1 MGRFFYSIFR
11 DLSSS
16 FIMAKPLIFCLFL
29 LFLMQN
35 AAIAQQKSID
45 VDSLMQLAIDRA
57 DQNNPQDV
65 LDHFSY
71 TTYEKTIITDSL
83 ERENNAHSFFTEKVS
98 KNNFNTYHGFKEE
111 VLGFNMAGFKE
122 PRYEVLGITLQSRS
136 FYDEDFVIFNYRYAG
151 PLSSRGLNNY
161 NYEFVGDTTI
171 LDRKGYAVAFYPE
184 RPKTIPGLE
193 GILYLDV
200 ESLAIQKVHIGI
212 NDELVAR
219 IEQEY
224 EYLPEVEVYMPR
236 ASKLYIEKGESSKR
250 LSLFRGKVSVGTIQ
264 NNPVKE
270 AIEGRYLLLTS
281 YNTNF
286 NLSKGEKLEHPKLA
300 IEVMEGADEKSE
312 DFWTRYRNQALTER
326 DLNSFD
332 YLDTI
337 VETENIERRLAVI
350 NNFGIGYYTVDFFDF
365 DLTYP
370 LKYNNYEGLRLGIG
384 GVTNADFSKNF
395 RVEGYTAYGFRD
407 KVLKYGIGGGVL
419 LNESHGAWLSLSYND
434 DLQETGSFNYLTDRR
449 VYSLFEPRLVNI
461 TQFFDYQTFRLNQE
475 YQITP
480 KILSE
485 FQFAKTN
492 VLQTEAYRFVLGD
505 ESYSEYD
512 ITEATFGVRWSP
524 SSKFMR
530 SEKGTVEIYDGY
542 PKVTAQISKG
552 ISGLFNGDF
561 DFTRVGAKFY
571 YQVERLNKSTTEFLI
586 EGKMAFGDVPL
597 THLFHAY
604 PNAPTKQTIMQRF
617 SVAGVNSFET
627 MYFGEFFSDRLATLQ
642 IKHHLRP
649 FNLGEKFKPEL
660 VFISRYAIGDIS
672 DIARHQDVTFGK
684 LNKGFMESGFEINKI
699 LFGFGTSLTYRY
711 GAYHLP
717 SFADNIAFKFTFNL
731 QL

>member
-1 MGRFFYSIFR
+1 MIKPHYFYF
-11 DLSSS
+11 
-16 FIMAKPLIFCLFL
+16 AVLFL
-29 LFLMQN
+29 GLTN
-35 AAIAQQKSID
+35 AFSQQKTVV
-45 VDSLMQLAIDRA
+45 VDSLIKIAINA
-57 DQNNPQDV
+57 SKQNNPQDV
-65 LDHFSY
+65 LKHYSY

-83 ERENNAHSFFTEKVS
+83 ERQNNAHSFFTEKVS
-98 KNNFNTYHGFKEE
+98 KNNYDEYDGFKEE

-151 PLSSRGLNNY
+151 PLSTRGLKNY
-161 NYEFVGDTTI
+161 DYQFLTDTLI
-171 LDRKGYAVAFYPE
+171 LDRPSYAIAFQPKRPE
-184 RPKTIPGLE
+184 TIPGLE

-200 ESLAIQKVHIGI
+200 ESFAIQKVHIAI
-212 NDELVAR
+212 NDELIAR

-224 EYLPEVEVYMPR
+224 QYVSNDNVYLPKS
-236 ASKLYIEKGESSKR
+236 SKLYIEKGKTSKR

-270 AIEGRYLLLTS
+270 AIEGRYLLSTS
-281 YNTNF
+281 YNANF
-286 NLSKGEKLEHPKLA
+286 NLTEGSEIKHSNLA
-300 IEVMEGADEKSE
+300 IEVMEDAENQPES
-312 DFWTRYRNQALTER
+312 FWKKYRTQALSQR

-332 YLDTI
+332 YLNNI
-337 VETENIERRLAVI
+337 VKTENIERRLAVI

-370 LKYNNYEGLRLGIG
+370 LKFNNYEGLRLGIG
-384 GVTNADFSKNF
+384 GVTNAAFSEKF
-395 RVEGYTAYGFRD
+395 RLEGYTAYGFKD
-407 KVLKYGIGGGVL
+407 GVLKYGLGGGVL

-461 TQFFDYQTFRLNQE
+461 TQFFDYKTIRLNQE

-492 VLQTEAYRFVLGD
+492 VLQTQDYTFVLGD
-505 ESYSEYD
+505 EAFREYD

-542 PKVTAQISKG
+542 PKVTAQVSKG

-561 DFTRVGAKFY
+561 DFTRVGAKFF
-571 YQVERLNKSTTEFLI
+571 YQVERLNKSTTEFLV
-586 EGKMAFGDVPL
+586 EGKMAFGEVPL

-604 PNAPTKQTIMQRF
+604 PNAPTKETVMQRF

-627 MYFGEFFSDRLATLQ
+627 MYFGEFFSDRIASLQ

-649 FNLGEKFKPEL
+649 FNLGNKFQPEM
-660 VFISRYAIGDIS
+660 VFITRYAIGDIS
-672 DIARHQDVTFGK
+672 NIERHQDLTFGN
-684 LNKGFMESGFEINKI
+684 LNKGYTESGFEINKI

-717 SFADNIAFKFTFNL
+717 KFTDNIAFKFTFNL

>member
-1 MGRFFYSIFR
+1 
-11 DLSSS
+11 
-16 FIMAKPLIFCLFL
+16 MAKPFIFCLFL
-29 LFLMQN
+29 FVLMQSG
-35 AAIAQQKSID
+35 ALAQQKSID
-45 VDSLMQLAIDRA
+45 VDSLMQLAINRA
-57 DQNNPQDV
+57 DQNNPQKA
-65 LDHFSY
+65 LDHYSY

-83 ERENNAHSFFTEKVS
+83 ERKNNAHSFFTEKVS
-98 KNNFNTYHGFKEE
+98 KNEYDKHSGFKEE

-151 PLSSRGLNNY
+151 PLSKRGLKNYDY
-161 NYEFVGDTTI
+161 NYLGDTII
-171 LDRKGYAVAFYPE
+171 LDRPSYAVAFYPK

-193 GILYLDV
+193 GVFYLDK
-200 ESLAIQKVHIGI
+200 ESLAVQRVHIAI
-212 NDELVAR
+212 KDELIAR
-219 IEQEY
+219 IEQQY
-224 EYLPEVEVYMPR
+224 IYLDAEDVYMPK
-236 ASKLYIEKGESSKR
+236 SGKLYIEKGKTSKR
-250 LSLFRGKVSVGTIQ
+250 LSLFKGKVSVGTIQ

-281 YNTNF
+281 YNANF
-286 NLSKGEKLEHPKLA
+286 NLEEDLKINHPNLA
-300 IEVMEGADEKSE
+300 IEVMDGADERSE
-312 DFWTRYRNQALTER
+312 DFWNRYRNQALTKR

-332 YLDTI
+332 YLNNI
-337 VETENIERRLAVI
+337 VKTENIERRLAVI

-395 RVEGYTAYGFRD
+395 RLEGYTAYGFKD
-407 KVLKYGIGGGVL
+407 GVLKYGIGGGVL
-419 LNESHGAWLSLSYND
+419 LNKSHGAWLSLSYND

-461 TQFFDYQTFRLNQE
+461 TQFFDYKTIRLNQE

-505 ESYSEYD
+505 KSYSEYD

-524 SSKFMR
+524 SSEFMR

-542 PKVTAQISKG
+542 PKITAQISKG
-552 ISGLFNGDF
+552 IAGLFNGDF
-561 DFTRVGAKFY
+561 NFTRVGAKFY

-604 PNAPTKQTIMQRF
+604 PNAPTKETIMQRF

-642 IKHHLRP
+642 VKHHLRP
-649 FNLGEKFKPEL
+649 FNLGEKFKPEM

-672 DIARHQDVTFGK
+672 NIARHQEVTFGK
-684 LNKGFMESGFEINKI
+684 LDKGFLESGFEINKI

-711 GAYHLP
+711 GPYHLP
-717 SFADNIAFKFTFNL
+717 AFADNVAFKFTFNL

>member
-1 MGRFFYSIFR
+1 
-11 DLSSS
+11 
-16 FIMAKPLIFCLFL
+16 MAKPLIFCLFL
-29 LFLMQN
+29 LFALSNSLFGQQN
-35 AAIAQQKSID
+35 TID
-45 VDSLMQLAIDRA
+45 VDSLMQLAISNA
-57 DQNNPQDV
+57 AKNNPQER

-83 ERENNAHSFFTEKVS
+83 ERETNAHSFFTEKVS
-98 KNNFNTYHGFKEE
+98 KNTFNAHHGFKEE
-111 VLGFNMAGFKE
+111 VLGFNMAGFDE
-122 PRYEVLGITLQSRS
+122 PRYETLGITLQSRS

-151 PLSSRGLNNY
+151 PLSSRGLKNY
-161 NYEFVGDTTI
+161 NYQFVGDTTI
-171 LDRKGYAVAFYPE
+171 LDRKSLAIAFQPK
-184 RPKTIPGLE
+184 RPQTIPGLV
-193 GILYLDV
+193 GILYLDTNT
-200 ESLAIQKVHIGI
+200 LAIQKVHIGI
-212 NDELVAR
+212 DDELVAR
-219 IEQEY
+219 IEQY
-224 EYLPEVEVYMPR
+224 YKYLPEEEVYLPLS
-236 ASKLYIEKGESSKR
+236 SKLYIEKGETSKR
-250 LSLFRGKVSVGTIQ
+250 LSLFRGKVSVGTIE

-270 AIEGRYLLLTS
+270 AIEGRYLLSTS
-281 YNTNF
+281 YNANF
-286 NLSKGEKLEHPKLA
+286 DLSEKEKLGHPNLA
-300 IEVMEGADEKSE
+300 IEVMEDADKKP
-312 DFWTRYRNQALTER
+312 DAFWKRYREQALTQR

-332 YLDTI
+332 YLNNI
-337 VETENIERRLAVI
+337 VETQNIERRLAVI

-370 LKYNNYEGLRLGIG
+370 VKYNNYEGLRLGLG

-395 RVEGYTAYGFRD
+395 RLEGYAAYGFKD
-407 KVLKYGIGGGVL
+407 QVLKYGIGGGIL
-419 LNESHGAWLSLSYND
+419 LNESHGAWLSFTYND
-434 DLQETGSFNYLTDRR
+434 DLQEVGSFNYLTDRR

-461 TQFFDYQTFRLNQE
+461 TQFFDYKTYRLNQE

-542 PKVTAQISKG
+542 PKVTAQVSKG

-571 YQVERLNKSTTEFLI
+571 YQVERLNKSTTEFLV

-604 PNAPTKQTIMQRF
+604 PNAPTKETIMQRF

-627 MYFGEFFSDRLATLQ
+627 MYFGEFFSDRIASLQ

-649 FNLGEKFKPEL
+649 FNLGEKFKPEM
-660 VFISRYAIGDIS
+660 VFITRYAIGDIS
-672 DIARHQDVTFGK
+672 DIDRHQEVSFNK
-684 LNKGFMESGFEINKI
+684 LDKGFMESGFEINKI

>member
-1 MGRFFYSIFR
+1 MF
-11 DLSSS
+11 
-16 FIMAKPLIFCLFL
+16 KQLIFCLFL
-29 LFLMQN
+29 FLLLLN
-35 AAIAQQKSID
+35 STFAQQKSIA
-45 VDSLMQLAIDRA
+45 VDSLMQRAILAA
-57 DQNNPQDV
+57 EQNNPQEA
-65 LDHFSY
+65 LPHYSY

-83 ERENNAHSFFTEKVS
+83 ERETNAHSFFTEKVS
-98 KNNFNTYHGFKEE
+98 KNEFDAYSGFKEE
-111 VLGFNMAGFKE
+111 VLGLNMAGFKE

-151 PLSSRGLNNY
+151 PLSSRGLKNY
-161 NYEFVGDTTI
+161 DYQFLADTTI
-171 LDRKGYAVAFYPE
+171 LERPSYAVAFQPK
-184 RPKTIPGLE
+184 RPQTIPGLE
-193 GILYLDV
+193 GILYLDQ
-200 ESLAIQKVHIGI
+200 ESLAIQRVHIAI

-219 IEQEY
+219 IEQHYTYLED
-224 EYLPEVEVYMPR
+224 EAVYLPKS
-236 ASKLYIEKGESSKR
+236 SKLYIEKGETSKR
-250 LSLFRGKVSVGTIQ
+250 LSLFRGKVSVGTIER
-264 NNPVKE
+264 NPVKE
-270 AIEGRYLLLTS
+270 AIEGRYLLSTS
-281 YNTNF
+281 YNANF
-286 NLSKGEKLEHPKLA
+286 NLSEDEEIEHPNLA
-300 IEVMEGADEKSE
+300 VEVMEGAESKPES
-312 DFWTRYRNQALTER
+312 FWKKYRSQALTQR

-332 YLDTI
+332 YLNNI
-337 VETENIERRLAVI
+337 VETQNIERRLAVI

-370 LKYNNYEGLRLGIG
+370 VKYNNYEGLRLGLG
-384 GVTNADFSKNF
+384 GVTNASFSQKF
-395 RVEGYTAYGFRD
+395 RLEGYTAYGFKD
-407 KVLKYGIGGGVL
+407 KALKYGIGGGIM
-419 LNESHGAWLSLSYND
+419 LNESHGAWLSLTYND
-434 DLQETGSFNYLTDRR
+434 DLQEVGSFNYLTDRR

-461 TQFFDYQTFRLNQE
+461 TQFFDYKTLRLNQE

-485 FQFAKTN
+485 LQFAKTN
-492 VLQTEAYRFVLGD
+492 IIQTQDYTFVLGD
-505 ESYSEYD
+505 QSYREYD

-542 PKVTAQISKG
+542 PKVTAQVSKG
-552 ISGLFNGDF
+552 ISGLFDGDF

-586 EGKMAFGDVPL
+586 EGKMAFGEVPL

-604 PNAPTKQTIMQRF
+604 PNAPTKETIMQRF

-627 MYFGEFFSDRLATLQ
+627 MYFGEFFSDRIATLQ

-649 FNLGEKFKPEL
+649 FNLGEKFKPEM
-660 VFISRYAIGDIS
+660 VFITRYAIGDIS
-672 DIARHQDVTFGK
+672 NIARHQDVSFGT
-684 LNKGFMESGFEINKI
+684 LDKGYTETGFEINKI

-711 GAYHLP
+711 GAYSLP